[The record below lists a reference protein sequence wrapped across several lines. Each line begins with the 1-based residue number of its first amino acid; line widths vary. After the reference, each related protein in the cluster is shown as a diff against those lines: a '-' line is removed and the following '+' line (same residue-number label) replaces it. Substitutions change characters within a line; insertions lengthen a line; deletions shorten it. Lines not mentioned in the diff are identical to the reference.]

1 MSKVMERAD
10 ATGRRHDTVSK
21 HHEVIRAI
29 EPAVR
34 EHLGLLVPIDRA
46 WQPTDYLPD
55 LEAENWREE
64 IERFRRTAEAIS
76 DELLVVLVGDMVT
89 EEALASY
96 SMSLNGLV
104 RDEEGTSPTP
114 WAQWLRGW
122 TAEENR
128 HGDLLNAYLRLTGR
142 VNMRAVERTVHQ
154 LIANGFNP
162 KSHADPYNLLVYT
175 SFQERATRL
184 SHSNV
189 GRIAAREGDANLGR
203 ICGMIAG
210 DEARHEAFYARMMG
224 RVLDLDPAGGILAF
238 RSMLRGLIAMP
249 GRFMDDG
256 RDPDLFD
263 HFAVVAQRTNVYT
276 VRDYASIIEHLVKTW
291 DIAGRT
297 VTGTAAQAQD
307 DLCRQAERYA
317 RLAERAAATLEKQP
331 PVAFSWIRD
340 RKV

>member
-1 MSKVMERAD
+1 MSNVMERAE
-10 ATGRRHDTVSK
+10 ATDRRHGAVSE
-21 HHEVIRAI
+21 HHEVILAI

-34 EHLGLLVPIDRA
+34 ENLALLVPVERA

-55 LEAENWREE
+55 LEAENWRDE
-64 IERFRRTAEAIS
+64 IERFRHTAAAIP

-89 EEALASY
+89 EEALPSY
-96 SMSLNGLV
+96 SVSLNGLV

-142 VNMRAVERTVHQ
+142 VNMRAVERTIHQ
-154 LIANGFNP
+154 LLANGFNP
-162 KSHADPYNLLVYT
+162 KTHADPYNLLVYT

-184 SHSNV
+184 SHGNV
-189 GRIAAREGDANLGR
+189 GRIAAKEGDVNLAR
-203 ICGMIAG
+203 ICRMIAG
-210 DEARHEAFYARMMG
+210 DEARHETFYARMMG
-224 RVLDLDPAGGILAF
+224 RVLELDPAGGILAF

-263 HFAVVAQRTNVYT
+263 HFAIVAQRTNVYT
-276 VRDYASIIEHLVKTW
+276 GRDYASIIEHLVKTW
-291 DIAGRT
+291 NIAGRT
-297 VTGTAAQAQD
+297 VTGLAAQAQD

-317 RLAERAAATLEKQP
+317 RLAEKASAMLEKQP

>member
-1 MSKVMERAD
+1 MSKLMERAD
-10 ATGRRHDTVSK
+10 VTDRCHGTVSA

-29 EPAVR
+29 EPAVT
-34 EHLGLLVPIDRA
+34 EHLGLLVPIGRA

-64 IERFRRTAEAIS
+64 IERFRHTAEAIS

-89 EEALASY
+89 EEALPSY

-184 SHSNV
+184 SHDNV
-189 GRIAAREGDANLGR
+189 GRIAAREGDANLAR
-203 ICGMIAG
+203 ICRMIAA
-210 DEARHEAFYARMMG
+210 DEARHEAFYERMMG

-256 RDPDLFD
+256 RDPGLFD
-263 HFAVVAQRTNVYT
+263 HFAIVAQRTNVYT
-276 VRDYASIIEHLVKTW
+276 IRDYASIIEHLVKTW
-291 DIAGRT
+291 NIAGRT

-307 DLCRQAERYA
+307 DLCRQAERYEK
-317 RLAERAAATLEKQP
+317 LAERASATLQQQP

>member
-1 MSKVMERAD
+1 MSEVIERAD
-10 ATGRRHDTVSK
+10 LVHRTCDATPEHVD
-21 HHEVIRAI
+21 VIRAI
-29 EPAVR
+29 EPAVADN
-34 EHLGLLVPIDRA
+34 LGLLIPIDKA
-46 WQPTDYLPD
+46 WQPSDYLPD
-55 LEAENWREE
+55 REAENWREQV
-64 IERFRRTAEAIS
+64 ERFRDTAQAIS

-89 EEALASY
+89 EEALPSY
-96 SMSLNGLV
+96 SVSLNGVV
-104 RDEEGTSPTP
+104 RDEEGTSPAP
-114 WAQWLRGW
+114 WARWLRGW

-142 VNMRAVERTVHQ
+142 VNMRAVERTVHA

-175 SFQERATRL
+175 SFQERATRI
-184 SHSNV
+184 SHGNV

-210 DEARHEAFYARMMG
+210 DEARHEAFYTRMMG

-263 HFAVVAQRTNVYT
+263 HFAIVAQRANVYT

-291 DIAGRT
+291 NISGRA
-297 VTGTAAQAQD
+297 VTGKAAQAQD
-307 DLCRQAERYA
+307 DLCRQVERYE
-317 RLAERAAATLEKQP
+317 RLAGRTSASLEGQP
-331 PVAFSWIRD
+331 PVAFSWLRD

>member
-1 MSKVMERAD
+1 MARAD
-10 ATGRRHDTVSK
+10 LIGRRGDAVTDHHD
-21 HHEVIRAI
+21 VIRAI
-29 EPAVR
+29 EPAVG
-34 EHLGLLVPIDRA
+34 ENLDLLVPVDRA
-46 WQPTDYLPD
+46 WQPTDYLPN
-55 LEAENWREE
+55 LEADNWREQ
-64 IERFRRTAEAIS
+64 IERFRETAMVIS

-89 EEALASY
+89 EEALPGYAV
-96 SMSLNGLV
+96 SLNGLV
-104 RDEEGTSPTP
+104 GDHEGTSPAP
-114 WAQWLRGW
+114 WARWLRGW

-142 VNMRAVERTVHQ
+142 VNMRAVERTVHH

-162 KSHADPYNLLVYT
+162 KSQTDPYNLLVYT
-175 SFQERATRL
+175 SFQERATRI
-184 SHSNV
+184 SHRNV
-189 GRIAAREGDANLGR
+189 GRMASREGDANLAR

-210 DEARHEAFYARMMG
+210 DEARHEAFYTRMMG

-263 HFAVVAQRTNVYT
+263 HFAIVAQRAGVYT

-291 DIAGRT
+291 NIAGRA
-297 VTGTAAQAQD
+297 VTGKAAQAQD
-307 DLCRQAERYA
+307 DLCRQAERYE
-317 RLAERAAATLEKQP
+317 RLAERTSASLEGQP
-331 PVAFSWIRD
+331 PVAFSWLRD